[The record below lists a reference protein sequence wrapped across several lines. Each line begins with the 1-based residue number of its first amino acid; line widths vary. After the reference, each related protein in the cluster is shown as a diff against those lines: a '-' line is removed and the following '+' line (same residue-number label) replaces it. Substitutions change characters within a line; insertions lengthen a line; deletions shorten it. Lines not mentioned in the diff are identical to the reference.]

1 MKRAI
6 LTIFALASLVVA
18 NAQSPKDLPAAVAKS
33 YSKQID
39 AAVSDEFNGKKLDW
53 SKWGRRNTGGY
64 MVERYVDDKSLVVM
78 ESESNGGERVEY
90 VSVKAT
96 TKDGKP
102 RTAGIVTKTTGYF
115 GFYVVKFRINGL
127 GEDVLKDNKTIW
139 HPSVWSGINS
149 NIAESTKKVKNSGNW
164 LEIDLMEWETGHN
177 GWSCDAPAR
186 FVPSGGGKS
195 RKVVT
200 SGKGQEKAVLTN
212 TIKHTDGAW
221 ATVGFEYSPD
231 YLRIW
236 EWRDGKWV
244 DLNVRDVRFVDEDMA
259 RPELSYT
266 PSTIGRAAA
275 QPCFWLLGNVVSRY
289 LYKGI
294 EDGTCKYY
302 MGDHSVDF
310 DYFRYYPHK
319 SVESAEWSCR

>member
-1 MKRAI
+1 MKREILSVALIAAVSMAI
-6 LTIFALASLVVA
+6 
-18 NAQSPKDLPAAVAKS
+18 AQSPSDLPTAVAKS
-33 YSKQID
+33 YSTKID
-39 AAVSDEFNGKKLDW
+39 AKVSDEFNGTKLDW

-64 MVERYVDDKSLVVM
+64 MVEKYVDDKSLVVM
-78 ESESNGGERVEY
+78 ESDTKGGERVEY

-96 TKDGKP
+96 TKDGAP
-102 RTAGIVTKTTGYF
+102 RTAGIVTKSAGYF

-149 NIAESTKKVKNSGNW
+149 NIAESTKRVKHTGNW
-164 LEIDLMEWETGHN
+164 IEIDLMEWETSHN
-177 GWSCDAPAR
+177 GWACDAPAR
-186 FVPSGGGKS
+186 FVPKEGKS

-200 SGKGQEKAVLTN
+200 SGKGQEKAVLTKA
-212 TIKHTDGAW
+212 IKHKDGEW

-244 DLNVRDVRFVDEDMA
+244 DLNIQDVRFVDDNKDDPA
-259 RPELSYT
+259 LSYT
-266 PSTIGRAAA
+266 PTTIGRSAA

-289 LYKGI
+289 LYKSI
-294 EDGTCKYY
+294 EDGSCKFHK
-302 MGDHSVDF
+302 GDHSIDF

-319 SVESAEWSCR
+319 SVENTKWSCR

>member
-1 MKRAI
+1 M
-6 LTIFALASLVVA
+6 
-18 NAQSPKDLPAAVAKS
+18 DGG
-33 YSKQID
+33 KQ
-39 AAVSDEFNGKKLDW
+39 
-53 SKWGRRNTGGY
+53 
-64 MVERYVDDKSLVVM
+64 
-78 ESESNGGERVEY
+78 VEY

-96 TKDGKP
+96 VKDGEP
-102 RTAGIVTKTTGYF
+102 RTAGIVTKSAGYF

-127 GEDVLKDNKTIW
+127 GEDALKDNKTIW

-149 NIAESTKKVKNSGNW
+149 NIAESKKRVKHTGSW

-186 FVPSGGGKS
+186 FVASDGKS

-212 TIKHTDGAW
+212 TVKHIDGEW

-236 EWRDGKWV
+236 EWKDGKWN
-244 DLNVRDVRFVDEDMA
+244 DMNIRDVRFVDENKERA
-259 RPELSYT
+259 ELSYT
-266 PSTIGRAAA
+266 PSTIGRSAA

-294 EDGTCKYY
+294 EDGSCKYY
-302 MGDHSVDF
+302 RGDHSIDF

-319 SVESAEWSCR
+319 SVEKTQWSCR